1 MNEKNILLVLAHL
14 FRSCGPVVSI
24 ETAVECLSF
33 RWRYGS
39 PSNIRRMLTLA
50 LNNELI
56 SREGER
62 IKSEFLFDQQEISPN
77 LVHYLAGKVQVG
89 NEIEPIH

>member
-1 MNEKNILLVLAHL
+1 MNGKDILLVLAHL
-14 FRSCGPVVSI
+14 FRSCGSVVPI
-24 ETAVECLSF
+24 EVAVECLSF

-39 PSNIRRMLTLA
+39 PINIRRMLTLA

-56 SREGER
+56 SREGEN

-77 LVHYLAGKVQVG
+77 LAYYLAGKVQVG
-89 NEIEPIH
+89 SEIEPIH